1 MTAEKLFSA
10 YIDANIILAAVAAI
24 WMISK
29 FAIAKSRWRGSF
41 LTQLNLLYA
50 VLVTVV
56 LAPIVVLASDAINW
70 FGMSSPAQGFSF
82 SDFLVAQYLH
92 GNIAMAPTKF
102 EQLLML
108 RTELTHEAVNLSTW
122 VSYTILGALGAGFF
136 AASLRNAKNIWRM
149 SGMIHR
155 SYVQRRIGRIDIR
168 ITHEARVPFS
178 TRGIWRHYIV
188 LPSEL
193 LTQADDV
200 RIAVSHEI
208 QHVRQRD
215 LIWEI
220 ALELCRPIFFWNPAF
235 IYCKREVERMR
246 ELACDQQVL
255 RRGVFA
261 IRAYCECLLRVCRTS
276 LSADRSNQIMT
287 PSVPFAQLDGH
298 ACSSKSMAFLKRR
311 VESILDASTKD
322 AGRWYIVLLMIPVFA
337 IVVNASIAMR
347 APSDWSQD
355 RLMLS
360 AIVNLERLNN
370 RSQSN

>member
-10 YIDANIILAAVAAI
+10 YIDANIILAAVAVI

-29 FAIAKSRWRGSF
+29 LLIAKSPWRGSF

-56 LAPIVVLASDAINW
+56 LAPLIVLASDLATW
-70 FGMSSPAQGFSF
+70 AGMASPAQGFSF
-82 SDFLVAQYLH
+82 TDFLVAQYLD
-92 GNIAMAPTKF
+92 GYIAMAPSKF

-108 RTELTHEAVNLSTW
+108 RTEFTHGVATLSTW
-122 VSYTILGALGAGFF
+122 ASCAIVGALGAGFL
-136 AASLRNAKNIWRM
+136 AASVRNARNIWRM
-149 SGMIHR
+149 SAMIRR

-168 ITHEARVPFS
+168 ITHEAQVPFS

-188 LPSEL
+188 LPSAL
-193 LTQADDV
+193 LAQNDDV

-208 QHVRQRD
+208 QHVRQSD

-220 ALELCRPIFFWNPAF
+220 ALELCRPLFFWNPAF

-255 RRGVFA
+255 QRKVFA

-276 LSADRSNQIMT
+276 LTADRTNQIMT
-287 PSVPFAQLDGH
+287 PSVPFAQLDGRPR
-298 ACSSKSMAFLKRR
+298 ASQSMAFLKRR
-311 VESILDASTKD
+311 VESMLDVRTRD
-322 AGRWYIVLLMIPVFA
+322 AGRRYIVLLMIPALA
-337 IVVNASIAMR
+337 IVVNASIATR
-347 APSDWSQD
+347 ASTDWSQD

-370 RSQSN
+370 RSQGN

>member
-1 MTAEKLFSA
+1 MTAEKLLNA
-10 YIDANIILAAVAAI
+10 YIDANIILAAVAII

-29 FAIAKSRWRGSF
+29 LLIAKSPWRSSF

-56 LAPIVVLASDAINW
+56 VSPLIVMASDAAVW
-70 FGMSSPAQGFSF
+70 LGVSSPTNGFNF
-82 SDFLVAQYLH
+82 SDFLVAQYLD
-92 GNIAMAPTKF
+92 GNIVMAPSKF
-102 EQLLML
+102 EQLLTM
-108 RTELTHEAVNLSTW
+108 RTEVTQGFVALSTW
-122 VSYTILGALGAGFF
+122 TSYAVLGALGLGFL
-136 AASLRNAKNIWRM
+136 AVTARNARNIWRM
-149 SGMIHR
+149 SGMIRR

-168 ITHEARVPFS
+168 ITHEAQVPFS
-178 TRGIWRHYIV
+178 TRGLWRHYIV
-188 LPSEL
+188 LPSAL
-193 LTQADDV
+193 LAQNDDV

-220 ALELCRPIFFWNPAF
+220 ALELCRPLFFWNPAF

-255 RRGVFA
+255 HRKLFA

-276 LSADRSNQIMT
+276 LTADRTNQIMT
-287 PSVPFAQLDGH
+287 PSVPFAQLDSRPR
-298 ACSSKSMAFLKRR
+298 ASQSMAFLKRR
-311 VESILDASTKD
+311 IESMLDVSTRE
-322 AGRWYIVLLMIPVFA
+322 AGRRYIVLLMIPALA
-337 IVVNASIAMR
+337 IVVNAGIATR
-347 APSDWSQD
+347 ASSDWSQD

-370 RSQSN
+370 RSQGN

>member
-1 MTAEKLFSA
+1 MTAEKLFNA
-10 YIDANIILAAVAAI
+10 YIDANIILAAVAVI

-29 FAIAKSRWRGSF
+29 LLIAKSPWRSSF

-56 LAPIVVLASDAINW
+56 VSPLIVMASDAAVW
-70 FGMSSPAQGFSF
+70 LGVSSPASGFNF
-82 SDFLVAQYLH
+82 SDFLVAQYLD
-92 GNIAMAPTKF
+92 GNIVMAPSKF
-102 EQLLML
+102 EQLLTM
-108 RTELTHEAVNLSTW
+108 RTELTQGFVTLSTW
-122 VSYTILGALGAGFF
+122 TSYAVLGAFGLVY
-136 AASLRNAKNIWRM
+136 LIVTTRNARNIWRM
-149 SGMIHR
+149 SGMIRR

-168 ITHEARVPFS
+168 ITHEAQVPFS
-178 TRGIWRHYIV
+178 TRGLWRHYIV
-188 LPSEL
+188 LPSAL
-193 LTQADDV
+193 LAQDDDV

-220 ALELCRPIFFWNPAF
+220 ALELCRPLFFWNPAF

-255 RRGVFA
+255 HRKLFA

-276 LSADRSNQIMT
+276 LTADRTNQIMT
-287 PSVPFAQLDGH
+287 PSVPFAQLDSRPR
-298 ACSSKSMAFLKRR
+298 ASQSMAFLKRR
-311 VESILDASTKD
+311 VESILDAGTRE
-322 AGRWYIVLLMIPVFA
+322 AGRRYIVLLMIPALA
-337 IVVNASIAMR
+337 IVVNAAIATR
-347 APSDWSQD
+347 ASSDWSQD

-370 RSQSN
+370 RSQGN